1 MTPLRALL
9 FPAFLLLAAAVA
21 AAPANDAFHSRITL
35 AGTNVTMTGSNA
47 GASRQPGEPWHNGD
61 TEGRSVWWSWTAP
74 QDGWFTLS
82 TAGSTFDTVLAV
94 YAGSSLASLELV
106 EVNDDDEDSDLLTSR
121 LTLRARAGT
130 AYAIA
135 VEGYDVTDTGTIRLQ
150 LAATDPPLAPAWR
163 MRDVDGQWVSSTNF
177 AGKVVILDF
186 WATWCGPC
194 LQEIPGFL
202 SLDAKYRDQG
212 LEIVGV
218 AMDAAGASIVRPFLA
233 QHGITYH
240 TVISSAAVEAA
251 YGGIEFLPTT
261 FIIDRE
267 GVIVGR
273 HVGYRDEW
281 EFEAEILPLLAAVP
295 PPPPNPSIA
304 RRGNELLLSWPA
316 GGPAVTVER
325 ADAVDGP
332 WASIMPSPVTTN
344 GVTEAALAAP
354 GRGGFFRLR
363 R

>member
-1 MTPLRALL
+1 MKSLRALL
-9 FPAFLLLAAAVA
+9 FPAFLLLAEAVS
-21 AAPANDAFHSRITL
+21 AAPANDAFANRASL
-35 AGTNVTMTGSNA
+35 VGTNVAVTGSNA
-47 GASRQPGEPWHNGD
+47 GATREPGEPWHNED
-61 TEGRSVWWSWTAP
+61 SQGRSVWWSWTAP
-74 QDGWFTLS
+74 QDGWFVLS

-94 YAGSSLASLELV
+94 YTGEDVAALEFV
-106 EVNDDDEDSDLLTSR
+106 ESNDDTEALLTSR

-130 AYAIA
+130 TYAIA
-135 VEGYDVTDTGTIRLQ
+135 IEGYDVTDTGTIRLQ

-163 MRDVDGQWVSSTNF
+163 LRDVDGQWVSSTNF

-194 LQEIPGFL
+194 IAEIPGFL
-202 SLDAKYRDQG
+202 SLHEKYRDQG
-212 LEIVGV
+212 LEIIGV
-218 AMDAAGASIVRPFLA
+218 ATDIEGAAIVTPFIE
-233 QHGITYH
+233 QNGITYH
-240 TVISSAAVEAA
+240 TVLSTAAVEAA

-281 EFEAEILPLLAAVP
+281 EFEEEILPLLAAP
-295 PPPPNPSIA
+295 PAPPPNPSIA

-316 GGPAVTVER
+316 GGPAVTIER
-325 ADAVDGP
+325 AENVDGP
-332 WASIMPSPVTTN
+332 WSEITPATVSTN
-344 GVTEAALAAP
+344 GVVGTTLTAP
-354 GRGGFFRLR
+354 GQGGFFRLR